1 MKAGT
6 HQVVVLHERALVDTL
21 AAILALETQ
30 LVVDLASAL
39 QPRAGGGR
47 SVACP
52 SVMGITRTHA
62 AAGAHDLLGVVDETA
77 AAFAAWCSAEH
88 C

>member
-1 MKAGT
+1 VAAVAVW
-6 HQVVVLHERALVDTL
+6 QVVVLHERALVDTL

-30 LVVDLASAL
+30 LVVD
-39 QPRAGGGR
+39 
-47 SVACP
+47 
-52 SVMGITRTHA
+52 A